1 MACTAS
7 GSEQMEFYNYFAL
20 ISDLKSLAACFFYD
34 QPEDVLKKKNIVIK
48 TILNKFFWDLK
59 NQNLSDNYLSDMAVR
74 FQQSITIYNE
84 NGIKVKEYTPKSKH
98 PIGLNLQ
105 MVKYNNTMGM
115 LISQEFYSLLE
126 NSCSV
131 EYCRICSKIPA
142 IICYETHIKSIIS
155 ESSLLDIVMKYKR
168 SELLEKTAEDI
179 KKIPNTDYYKM
190 LYEKSII
197 SRFQS
202 HTQYIK
208 STINI
213 KLTTDIIDKLT
224 KKYASTVISQFDIQ
238 KRKAATFLET
248 LKVINGFSFPSLD

>member
-1 MACTAS
+1 
-7 GSEQMEFYNYFAL
+7 
-20 ISDLKSLAACFFYD
+20 
-34 QPEDVLKKKNIVIK
+34 
-48 TILNKFFWDLK
+48 
-59 NQNLSDNYLSDMAVR
+59 
-74 FQQSITIYNE
+74 
-84 NGIKVKEYTPKSKH
+84 
-98 PIGLNLQ
+98 
-105 MVKYNNTMGM
+105 
-115 LISQEFYSLLE
+115 
-126 NSCSV
+126 
-131 EYCRICSKIPA
+131 
-142 IICYETHIKSIIS
+142 
-155 ESSLLDIVMKYKR
+155 MKYKR

>member
-1 MACTAS
+1 
-7 GSEQMEFYNYFAL
+7 
-20 ISDLKSLAACFFYD
+20 
-34 QPEDVLKKKNIVIK
+34 
-48 TILNKFFWDLK
+48 
-59 NQNLSDNYLSDMAVR
+59 
-74 FQQSITIYNE
+74 
-84 NGIKVKEYTPKSKH
+84 
-98 PIGLNLQ
+98 